1 MLNCFGNPV
10 TISYLYNGE
19 ARHGDK
25 KDVFA
30 VTLIMAKDNAGMI
43 PEEVNAPPEYTDF
56 ENGILR
62 IHGVNRNGNFGNQ
75 LNNMRFPKVPVSE

>member
-1 MLNCFGNPV
+1 M
-10 TISYLYNGE
+10 
-19 ARHGDK
+19 
-25 KDVFA
+25 
-30 VTLIMAKDNAGMI
+30 TLIMAKDNAGMI